1 VRLKIMSQ
9 EIISSELF
17 VVLSDQQ
24 QEFVTGGAD
33 FELAGSNFA
42 NRLANLQGTTASG
55 PNGSTGNSIGTSS
68 AVNTAAQDFL
78 GLGAPIIPEV
88 AALGAAP
95 VLNGQGTP
103 LPFAGGP
110 GGPGVPG
117 VPGEPGGPG
126 IFGG

>member
-1 VRLKIMSQ
+1 MSNQ
-9 EIISSELF
+9 INASDLF
-17 VVLSDQQ
+17 VVLSDHQ

-78 GLGAPIIPEV
+78 GLGAPIVPQV

-95 VLNGQGTP
+95 VLNGQTAP
-103 LPFAGGP
+103 TA
-110 GGPGVPG
+110 PGVPD
-117 VPGEPGGPG
+117 VPLDGGGGASGPFNGGGGP
-126 IFGG
+126 FGA